1 MTTTAMVKRARAL
14 IRENGWLVQG
24 VSDHACQCCEDA
36 GRIPLQTGRDPY
48 LYTVGLTAAGLTELL
63 LILTDKNSMQWVNTG
78 TRLLN
83 SVARHVL
90 HTEPEI
96 GHTVDTGFANITAT
110 FAVPEP
116 FTRAG
121 VWPGLAFELYGQNKP
136 HFVQV
141 VPTW

>member
-1 MTTTAMVKRARAL
+1 MTSTSMIRKARVL
-14 IRENGWLVQG
+14 IREHGWLVQG
-24 VSDHACQCCEDA
+24 VSDHGCQCCEDA
-36 GRIPLQTGRDPY
+36 GRTPLQTGRDPY

-63 LILTDKNSMQWVNTG
+63 LILTGKNSMEWVTTG

-96 GHTVDTGFANITAT
+96 GQTIETGVAQVAVT
-110 FAVPEP
+110 FVVPEP
-116 FTRAG
+116 FTHDG
-121 VWPGLAFELYGQNKP
+121 IWPDLAFELYGQNKP